1 MGGEL
6 FEGIIVI
13 GCSCF
18 CFSATSSIIWKERD
32 GEYDEEGGGG
42 GGGVERREY
51 AALKFTILCTVDS
64 NGVMDLEIRSN
75 MPVRSF
81 SMRLVSALTS

>member
-1 MGGEL
+1 M

-18 CFSATSSIIWKERD
+18 SATSSIIRKESD
-32 GEYDEEGGGG
+32 GEYDEEEEGGG